1 MVEVEIDF
9 PVRQRFP
16 EIYLST
22 REAEVEVRPS
32 KGLEEYVS
40 QLKSRFAYTLENL
53 KDNPVVRAYR
63 DFYWSIGIDPTKQRP
78 ASEALVRRILSG
90 SGLPSI
96 NNVVDAGNLASAETL
111 IPIGLYDLDKLVGK
125 LLLRFARPGERFID
139 VTGKV
144 KRLDPSSIVLADEQ
158 GLVHVFPHRDSTRT
172 MITWETKRVLIMGCG
187 VPGVPR
193 ELVDHATSLVLHYLN
208 IL

>member
-22 REAEVEVRPS
+22 KEAEVEVKPS
-32 KGLEEYVS
+32 KRLKEYVS
-40 QLKSRFAYTLENL
+40 QLKSRFTYTLENL

-78 ASEALVRRILSG
+78 ASEALARRILSG
-90 SGLPSI
+90 SGLPPI
-96 NNVVDAGNLASAETL
+96 NNVVDAGNLASVETL

-125 LLLRFARPGERFID
+125 LFLRFARPGERFID
-139 VTGKV
+139 ITGKV
-144 KRLDPSSIVLADEQ
+144 KRLDPSLIVLADEQ
-158 GLVHVFPHRDSTRT
+158 GLIHIFPHRDSTRT
-172 MITWETKRVLIMGCG
+172 MITWETKRVLIIGCG

-193 ELVDHATSLVLHYLN
+193 ELVDHATSLVLHYLS